1 MWREQRS
8 HIEVS
13 DAVSGDQL
21 VGALV
26 GDAKDSAGIA
36 DGEVFL
42 AEGRRDALARLNGLA
57 FHGRVW
63 APAIRPSLCDLGVFV
78 PAAVPW
84 HVPFL

>member
-42 AEGRRDALARLNGLA
+42 QRAAAMRLRG
-57 FHGRVW
+57 
-63 APAIRPSLCDLGVFV
+63 
-78 PAAVPW
+78 
-84 HVPFL
+84 

>member
-1 MWREQRS
+1 MDIGHQPFVQNVHAHDRLRPFSGTLTHVCAGGNAPMWREQRS

-42 AEGRRDALARLNGLA
+42 QRAAAMRLRG
-57 FHGRVW
+57 
-63 APAIRPSLCDLGVFV
+63 
-78 PAAVPW
+78 
-84 HVPFL
+84 